1 MYKNNFF
8 EIDRFE
14 VRGIIFS
21 VCVIQGHKEKDLV
34 EYPEII
40 KKNIVMEIPEKSVNL
55 LSEFIASENDTYNEL
70 FTKETLEKMK
80 TFVYE

>member
-1 MYKNNFF
+1 
-8 EIDRFE
+8 
-14 VRGIIFS
+14 
-21 VCVIQGHKEKDLV
+21 
-34 EYPEII
+34 
-40 KKNIVMEIPEKSVNL
+40 MEIPEKSVNL